1 MDIGSM
7 GDWLLNLPLT
17 WMAVVVFAATYLVA
31 AAVHFA
37 VIGLAVDD
45 RARSFKALSPGML
58 PPLGIIF
65 GLVVG
70 FVAVQVWNDFD
81 RAKGGVA
88 AETSPDDR
96 KRELHRLIAG
106 HIDEAVKQEWGAMA
120 QQRLTIEALPKH
132 LVESL
137 RLILALKPA
146 DEAQRTAQR
155 EIINDLHRALD
166 ARRQRIVVSQIS
178 VTPIN

>member
-1 MDIGSM
+1 
-7 GDWLLNLPLT
+7 
-17 WMAVVVFAATYLVA
+17 
-31 AAVHFA
+31 
-37 VIGLAVDD
+37 
-45 RARSFKALSPGML
+45 
-58 PPLGIIF
+58 
-65 GLVVG
+65 
-70 FVAVQVWNDFD
+70 
-81 RAKGGVA
+81 
-88 AETSPDDR
+88 
-96 KRELHRLIAG
+96 
-106 HIDEAVKQEWGAMA
+106 MA

-178 VTPIN
+178 VSPIKWAAILLQALCTLIAIAIVHCDNRLASAIALTLFATGIAASVLPELLQQVITGEAGTGMPAAP